1 MDEGRVLIAVGEI
14 GGVYAAIA
22 RHTVSH
28 RARRVNRAQTNEKP
42 NTRHH

>member
-1 MDEGRVLIAVGEI
+1 MDEGRVVTAVGAI

-28 RARRVNRAQTNEKP
+28 LAAQVNRAQTNEKP
-42 NTRHH
+42 TIRRH